1 VLFSIRGDPTTLP
14 SAEPQQ
20 RMPHQSATADYA
32 LTELPHL
39 GADSATYAVGHL
51 VSAQPGPHLTDL
63 FRSGL
68 LEDIKSEPSGHGSP
82 DNQVVLPRDE
92 GLAVFAAE
100 HPRLFAPQN
109 VPERESHEESYG
121 TCLSLSLSLSSP
133 SDKGPVT
140 SSFHP
145 FTASREILAV
155 LSIGADVGPGGKAI
169 MEGGGKVE

>member
-1 VLFSIRGDPTTLP
+1 
-14 SAEPQQ
+14 
-20 RMPHQSATADYA
+20 MPHQSATADYA

-121 TCLSLSLSLSSP
+121 TCLSLSLSLLSFRQGSSNFLLSP
-133 SDKGPVT
+133 
-140 SSFHP
+140 FHRE
-145 FTASREILAV
+145 SRDSCRAV
-155 LSIGADVGPGGKAI
+155 DRGRRRARWEGDY
-169 MEGGGKVE
+169 GGGGER